1 MTPSPS
7 SKGPA
12 PGLMDQDGR
21 ADRVVL
27 SPDEEASRMHLS
39 MLRTVGPGMLVL
51 ALCVVATYFVPGL
64 ENARPWKS
72 GDPRPFWNL
81 LGRPFEAEAMAQQQ
95 QQVAKVDAIAQEVL
109 ADDAE
114 PVVQAEPEPVVII
127 DPDAG
132 FVLPP
137 YEPHPDD
144 DKAVEQ
150 SVELFAGTE
159 LDRFFAA
166 LALSDAS
173 VAGAIT
179 RVVHWGD
186 SAIGIDGIPS
196 AIRKRLQARFGDGGH
211 GFHLMAPPNTSYRH
225 RGIDFSHNDN
235 WGLCFIINKCRSD
248 GHYGL
253 GGATAYSS
261 GGGQSSFAPDPKHS
275 AGRVSRFV
283 VHYAMRPRGGR
294 IKLQVDKQEPVY
306 LETAA
311 EQLEDRFHT
320 IEVEDGDHA
329 LTVRASGGGRVRIY
343 GVVMERDG
351 PGVVWDGLALVGA
364 FTRRMIEYD
373 PEHLRAQL
381 AERQPEL
388 AVLTFGGND
397 MIRNITSERYEQ
409 EYRQV
414 LQRIRTARPDMD
426 CLVMSPL
433 DHGERKG
440 VRIVSLPVV
449 PRMVDAQRR
458 AAQAEGCAFF
468 DTYMAMGG
476 EGAAGRWF
484 RKTPRLVSGDLS
496 HLTIKGHAVVGEM
509 VYRALMEAYVA
520 YREREG

>member
-1 MTPSPS
+1 MTQSTRA
-7 SKGPA
+7 GPA
-12 PGLMDQDGR
+12 RGLMDEDGR
-21 ADRVVL
+21 SARVVL
-27 SPDEEASRMHLS
+27 SPDEESSRMHLS
-39 MLRTVGPGMLVL
+39 MLRKVGPGMLVL
-51 ALCVVATYFVPGL
+51 ALCVVATYLVPAL
-64 ENARPWKS
+64 HLFRPWTED
-72 GDPRPFWNL
+72 DPRPFWNL
-81 LGRPFEAEAMAQQQ
+81 LGRPFEAEAMAQKQA
-95 QQVAKVDAIAQEVL
+95 QVAKVDAIAQEVL
-109 ADDAE
+109 AEDTE
-114 PVVQAEPEPVVII
+114 PVVVAEPEPVVVVE
-127 DPDAG
+127 PDTG

-144 DKAVEQ
+144 GKAVEQ
-150 SVELFAGTE
+150 SVELFTGTE

-186 SAIGIDGIPS
+186 SSIGIDGIPS

-225 RGIDFSHNDN
+225 RGIDFSHNGQ

-253 GGATAYSS
+253 GGATFRSA

-283 VHYAMRPRGGR
+283 VYYAAQPRGGR
-294 IKLQVDKQEPVY
+294 LKLRVDKEEPVF
-306 LETAA
+306 LDTEA
-311 EQLEDRFHT
+311 EQLEDRFET
-320 IEVEDGDHA
+320 LPVEDGDHT

-364 FTRRMIEYD
+364 FTRRMLEFD
-373 PEHLRAQL
+373 EAHLRAQL
-381 AERQPEL
+381 GQRQPHL

-397 MIRNITSERYEQ
+397 MIRKVSDDRYEQ
-409 EYRQV
+409 EYREV
-414 LQRIRTARPDMD
+414 LQRVRAAAPDMD

-449 PRMVDAQRR
+449 PRMVETQRR
-458 AAQAEGCAFF
+458 AAEAEGCAFF
-468 DTYMAMGG
+468 DTYSAMGG

-484 RKTPRLVSGDLS
+484 RRSPRLVSGDLS
-496 HLTIKGHAVVGEM
+496 HLTFKGHAVVGEM

-520 YREREG
+520 YRGREG